1 MSPTAESTAGK
12 TGQQHNSMLLRGKG
26 GHVMTCL
33 QPSKASWLCNSHPG
47 CLTGGILS
55 PTDKPE
61 AREQVSAIVH
71 ACPPILRSSC
81 ICIIASSLIF
91 SLTQPV
97 PLTQCVTG
105 EGCRRAIS
113 GPVHDHGLGRALRP
127 GPGCVSNWQASARL
141 PVSTAGL

>member
-1 MSPTAESTAGK
+1 
-12 TGQQHNSMLLRGKG
+12 
-26 GHVMTCL
+26 MTCL

-81 ICIIASSLIF
+81 ICIIAFCMTF

-97 PLTQCVTG
+97 PLTLFVTG
-105 EGCRRAIS
+105 EGHKPFLAPWTTR
-113 GPVHDHGLGRALRP
+113 GRALRP
-127 GPGCVSNWQASARL
+127 GPDCVSNW
-141 PVSTAGL
+141 